1 MKKHALILA
10 SALVIGSIT
19 ANAQFSTSEFGSG
32 NFSTGDGSPIT
43 TSSTPDEVN
52 SEICGD
58 SDCSPSLPAAF
69 TALGNSLTADGT
81 ASSDGSDEQD
91 AIISFFDSNE
101 DGSISASE
109 VVYKYDSIS
118 TVGFSSVSTHQAG
131 ALLQGLG
138 DHCTTEIN
146 ETCLT
151 SAANDANAFVN
162 NALTD
167 TNNLSALLT
176 ALEDTT
182 GDYSVT
188 DTDPLAVFDTNYDN
202 QITDSEIVSLLAL
215 DPDAGSSVDTSDD
228 GLYARA
234 YISEFNDGETLSDAI
249 TNGNSW
255 AVYPPTIGTFP
266 TISMSGTDSGSQT
279 SSVIPVYD
287 GTCEGTDLSSCTAS
301 PANVS
306 HTITQTHTPPGG
318 TASAA
323 SGTLFQLNNSGQ
335 ITLAADVDIEDL
347 EAGTYTLNITSTDEN
362 GSDTYGLTTE
372 TAATTS
378 LTVSNENGC
387 ITNTQVSGS
396 DFDANTNSINGAAVR
411 ITGSFNSSDLLFIQG
426 PDVTVSTIGAN
437 SIKRYQTLGVSG
449 VTKAEYDPSTGIMR
463 FYGTTTEANWVGL
476 FQRVGYIFNST
487 NSPSDST
494 RTLAFTLSNR
504 VGYLHDDGTYHYYEY
519 FEDDNVT
526 FSSAR
531 TKAAASNKQL
541 FGMTGYLATPTSS
554 EEQSVL
560 TDKVQG
566 IGWLGA
572 CDKLSDSTVRGR
584 CGITD
589 DEEDDLSNSGEGRWY
604 WVTGPER
611 LTYFG
616 FDDESVNS
624 GSGAWKEPTGN
635 NANGT
640 GKHTNRYENWN
651 GTAGVS
657 EPNNCCGSSEHYLH
671 VWGSARWNDF
681 AHYNGHIQGYLVEWG
696 GLSSDPDV
704 DLDQTVN
711 YSIPA
716 GDANFCTYA
725 E

>member
-1 MKKHALILA
+1 MLR
-10 SALVIGSIT
+10 
-19 ANAQFSTSEFGSG
+19 
-32 NFSTGDGSPIT
+32 
-43 TSSTPDEVN
+43 
-52 SEICGD
+52 
-58 SDCSPSLPAAF
+58 
-69 TALGNSLTADGT
+69 
-81 ASSDGSDEQD
+81 
-91 AIISFFDSNE
+91 
-101 DGSISASE
+101 
-109 VVYKYDSIS
+109 
-118 TVGFSSVSTHQAG
+118 
-131 ALLQGLG
+131 GLG

-182 GDYSVT
+182 GDYAVT

-266 TISMSGTDSGSQT
+266 TISMSGIDSGSQT
-279 SSVIPVYD
+279 SSVILYMMERAKAQTYLLALRHPQTY
-287 GTCEGTDLSSCTAS
+287 
-301 PANVS
+301 
-306 HTITQTHTPPGG
+306 HTQLLKRHSPGG
-318 TASAA
+318 IASAA

-335 ITLAADVDIEDL
+335 ITLASDVDIEDL
-347 EAGTYTLNITSTDEN
+347 EAGTYTLSITSTDEN

-411 ITGSFNSSDLLFIQG
+411 ITGSFNTSDLLFIQG

-487 NSPSDST
+487 NSPSDPT

-554 EEQSVL
+554 EEQS
-560 TDKVQG
+560 
-566 IGWLGA
+566 A
-572 CDKLSDSTVRGR
+572 
-584 CGITD
+584 
-589 DEEDDLSNSGEGRWY
+589 
-604 WVTGPER
+604 
-611 LTYFG
+611 
-616 FDDESVNS
+616 
-624 GSGAWKEPTGN
+624 
-635 NANGT
+635 
-640 GKHTNRYENWN
+640 
-651 GTAGVS
+651 
-657 EPNNCCGSSEHYLH
+657 
-671 VWGSARWNDF
+671 
-681 AHYNGHIQGYLVEWG
+681 
-696 GLSSDPDV
+696 
-704 DLDQTVN
+704 
-711 YSIPA
+711 
-716 GDANFCTYA
+716 
-725 E
+725 

>member
-1 MKKHALILA
+1 ML
-10 SALVIGSIT
+10 
-19 ANAQFSTSEFGSG
+19 
-32 NFSTGDGSPIT
+32 NFLLQNLDGSPIT

-58 SDCSPSLPAAF
+58 SDCSSSLPAAF

-118 TVGFSSVSTHQAG
+118 NVGFSSVSTHQAG
-131 ALLQGLG
+131 ALLRGLG

-182 GDYSVT
+182 GDYAVT

-266 TISMSGTDSGSQT
+266 TISMSGIDSGSQT

-318 TASAA
+318 TASGA

-335 ITLAADVDIEDL
+335 ITLASDVDIEDL
-347 EAGTYTLNITSTDEN
+347 EAGTYTLSITSTDEN

-487 NSPSDST
+487 NSPSDSS

-504 VGYLHDDGTYHYYEY
+504 VGYLHSDGSYHFYEYYEDADIK
-519 FEDDNVT
+519 FKEARED
-526 FSSAR
+526 
-531 TKAAASNKQL
+531 AADKSL
-541 FGMTGYLATPTSS
+541 FGMTGYLATPTSAA
-554 EEQSVL
+554 EQAVL
-560 TDKVQG
+560 SDKVQG

-572 CDKLSDSTVRGR
+572 CDL
-584 CGITD
+584 
-589 DEEDDLSNSGEGRWY
+589 LSNSTVMNKCGVSSSDKTGQTHGEGYWY
-604 WVTGPER
+604 WVTGPEKM
-611 LTYFG
+611 TQFG
-616 FDDESVNS
+616 RDQ
-624 GSGAWKEPTGN
+624 GSSAWTVTN
-635 NANGT
+635 NA
-640 GKHTNRYENWN
+640 YENWN
-651 GTAGVS
+651 GTAGPD
-657 EPNNCCGSSEHYLH
+657 EPNNCCGSKEHYLH
-671 VWGSARWNDF
+671 VWGSAKWNDF
-681 AHYNGHIQGYLVEWG
+681 AHDNGHIQGYLVEWG

-704 DLDQTVN
+704 DLDQTVT